1 MAKSRPFL
9 ILLLCGLL
17 SMSLAAQTADAPP
30 PGADDDDEPS
40 IGTTLDAETFY
51 EIVVGEIALR
61 SGEAGAAYETLLD
74 AARKTREERLF
85 QRATEIALQG
95 RAGDQALAAARAWR
109 RAVPQSME
117 AARYEIQILSALD
130 RVGEA
135 AEPLRA
141 LLALVPAADRA
152 GAIISLPRSFA
163 RAGDRRQVRSVM
175 EQVLLPYAQG
185 KVDGEPP
192 ATAVASWASLAR
204 VRAAAGDGPG
214 AVEALQHAQVLDAGG
229 EGPALVAL
237 ELMPTQPAAEAVV
250 QSYLAVDGTPPT
262 KRSAVRLI
270 YARTLAGQQRYSE
283 ALPLLETVTRE
294 APALADAW
302 LALGA
307 LHLELKQ
314 PEPAEKALR
323 VYLERL
329 AQQPAAEPAPG
340 AGGDE
345 EATLSQRQ
353 TQAYLLLAQA
363 AEQRRD
369 FAAAESWLGKVDG
382 SQALAVQL
390 RRASLLAQ
398 QGKLDAARA
407 LIRQVPERSPEDAR
421 AKLLAE
427 AQLLRDAKAWADA
440 REVLA
445 AGNERFKD
453 DVDLLYEQAMA
464 DEKLDR
470 LDEMEQLL
478 RRVITLRPDH
488 HHAYNALGY
497 SLADRNVR
505 LPEAR
510 GLILK
515 ALEISPGE
523 PFLVDSL
530 GWVEYRMGNRDEAL
544 KWLRQAYR
552 ARPDPEIA
560 AHLGEVLWV
569 SGERDEARRVWR
581 EGRGR
586 DAGNE
591 VLLETLARLKV
602 EL

>member
-17 SMSLAAQTADAPP
+17 SMSLAAQTVDAPP
-30 PGADDDDEPS
+30 PDDEDDEPS

-51 EIVVGEIALR
+51 EVLVGEIALR
-61 SGEAGAAYETLLD
+61 SGENGAAYETLLD

-109 RAVPQSME
+109 RALPQSME
-117 AARYEIQILSALD
+117 AARYEIQILSALE

-141 LLALVPAADRA
+141 LLALVPAPDRA
-152 GAIISLPRSFA
+152 GAILSLPRSFS
-163 RAGDRRQVRSVM
+163 RAGDRRQVRTVL

-185 KVDGEPP
+185 KLADQPP
-192 ATAVASWASLAR
+192 ATAVAAWASLAR
-204 VRAAAGDGPG
+204 VRAAAGDGAA
-214 AVEALQHAQVLDAGG
+214 AVEALQQAQTLDAGG
-229 EGPALVAL
+229 EGAALVAL
-237 ELMPTQPAAEAVV
+237 ELMSNQPSAEAVV
-250 QSYLAVDGTPPT
+250 QRYLTIADTPVT
-262 KRSAVRLI
+262 KRAAVRLL
-270 YARTLAGQQRYSE
+270 YARALAGQQRYTE
-283 ALPLLETVTRE
+283 ALPLLETVTQE
-294 APALADAW
+294 APGLSDAW

-307 LHLELKQ
+307 LHLELKH
-314 PEPAEKALR
+314 PEAAEKALR
-323 VYLERL
+323 TYLDRL
-329 AQQPAAEPAPG
+329 AQAPAAEAVPG
-340 AGGDE
+340 AGDE
-345 EATLSQRQ
+345 EATLAQRQ

-369 FAAAESWLGKVDG
+369 FAGAESWLAKVDG

-398 QGKLDAARA
+398 QGKLDEARA
-407 LIRQVPERSPEDAR
+407 LVRQVPERNPEDGR
-421 AKLLAE
+421 AKILAE
-427 AQLLRDAKAWADA
+427 AQLLRDAKAWAQA
-440 REVLA
+440 RDVLA
-445 AGNERFKD
+445 AGNERFRD

-470 LDEMEQLL
+470 VDEMEQLL
-478 RRVITLRPDH
+478 RRVIALRPDH

-530 GWVEYRMGNRDEAL
+530 GWVEYRMGNREEAL

-552 ARPDPEIA
+552 VRPDPEIA

-569 SGERDEARRVWR
+569 NGDRDEARRVWR
-581 EGRGR
+581 EARGR

>member
-9 ILLLCGLL
+9 ILLLCGLVC
-17 SMSLAAQTADAPP
+17 MPLAAQTADVAPV
-30 PGADDDDEPS
+30 DDDDEPAINTS
-40 IGTTLDAETFY
+40 LDAETFY
-51 EIVVGEIALR
+51 EVLVGEMALR
-61 SGEAGAAYETLLD
+61 NGEGGAAYETLLD

-85 QRATEIALQG
+85 QRATEIALQA
-95 RAGDQALAAARAWR
+95 RAGDQALSAARSWR
-109 RAVPQSME
+109 ATLPESME

-141 LLALVPAADRA
+141 LLALVPSADRA
-152 GAIISLPRSFA
+152 SAILSLPRSLA

-185 KVDGEPP
+185 KVANEPP
-192 ATAVASWASLAR
+192 ASATAAWASLAR
-204 VRAAAGDGPG
+204 VRSTAGDGAA
-214 AVEALQHAQVLDAGG
+214 AVEALQRAQAIDAGG

-237 ELMPTQPAAEAVV
+237 ELMSTQPAAEAVV
-250 QSYLAVDGTPPT
+250 LHYLSVDGTPPA
-262 KRSAVRLI
+262 KRAAVRLM
-270 YARTLAGQQRYSE
+270 YARALAGQQRYTE
-283 ALPLLETVTRE
+283 AMPQLEMVTRD
-294 APALADAW
+294 APGLTDAW

-307 LHLELKQ
+307 LRLELKQ
-314 PEPAEKALR
+314 PMQAEQALKT
-323 VYLERL
+323 YLERL
-329 AQQPAAEPAPG
+329 AQAPATEAAPSG
-340 AGGDE
+340 ADDE
-345 EATLSQRQ
+345 GTVAQRQ

-369 FAAAESWLGKVDG
+369 FAAAESWLAKVDG
-382 SQALAVQL
+382 SQALAVQV

-398 QGKLDAARA
+398 QGKLEAARA
-407 LIRQVPERSPEDAR
+407 LIRQVPERNPEDGR
-421 AKLLAE
+421 AKVLAE
-427 AQLLRDAKAWADA
+427 AQLLRDAKEWTAA

-453 DVDLLYEQAMA
+453 DVDLIYEQAMV
-464 DEKLDR
+464 DEKLNR
-470 LDEMEQLL
+470 VVEMEQLL
-478 RRVITLRPDH
+478 RRVIALRPDH

-497 SLADRNVR
+497 SLADRNQR

-510 GLILK
+510 ELILK

-530 GWVEYRMGNRDEAL
+530 GWVEYRMGNRAEAL

-569 SGERDEARRVWR
+569 DGERDEARRVWR

-586 DAGNE
+586 EPGNE
-591 VLLETLARLKV
+591 VLQETLARLKV
-602 EL
+602 DL

>member
-1 MAKSRPFL
+1 MAKCRPFL
-9 ILLLCGLL
+9 TLLLCGLAC
-17 SMSLAAQTADAPP
+17 MPLAAQTAPASPI
-30 PGADDDDEPS
+30 DDDEPA
-40 IGTTLDAETFY
+40 IGTALDAETFY
-51 EIVVGEIALR
+51 EVLVGEIALR
-61 SGEAGAAYETLLD
+61 SGEPGAAYETLLD
-74 AARKTREERLF
+74 AARRMRDERLF
-85 QRATEIALQG
+85 QRATEIALQA

-109 RAVPQSME
+109 RALPQSME
-117 AARYEIQILSALD
+117 AARYEIQLLSALE
-130 RVGEA
+130 RVGET

-141 LLALVPAADRA
+141 LLALVPPAERP
-152 GAIISLPRSFA
+152 GAILSLPRSFA
-163 RAGDRRQVRSVM
+163 RAGDRKQVRSVM
-175 EQVLLPYAQG
+175 EQVLLPYAQA
-185 KVDGEPP
+185 KVAGEPP
-192 ATAVASWASLAR
+192 AAAVAAWASLAR
-204 VRAAAGDGPG
+204 VRAAAGDGAA
-214 AVEALQHAQVLDAGG
+214 AVEALQQAQALDAGS

-237 ELMPTQPAAEAVV
+237 ELMPTQPAAESMV
-250 QSYLAVDGTPPT
+250 QSYLAIDGTPLA
-262 KRSAVRLI
+262 KRSAVRLM
-270 YARTLAGQQRYSE
+270 YARTLAGQQRYAE
-283 ALPLLETVTRE
+283 ALPQMETVTRD
-294 APALADAW
+294 APGLADAW

-307 LHLELKQ
+307 LRLELKQ
-314 PEPAEKALR
+314 PQPAEQALR
-323 VYLERL
+323 TYLERL
-329 AQQPAAEPAPG
+329 AQAPAGEAAQSS
-340 AGGDE
+340 GDDDGSL
-345 EATLSQRQ
+345 AQRQ

-369 FAAAESWLGKVDG
+369 YAGAEAWLAKVDG
-382 SQALAVQL
+382 SQALAVQV

-407 LIRQVPERSPEDAR
+407 LVRQVPERNPEDAR
-421 AKLLAE
+421 AKVLAE
-427 AQLLRDAKAWADA
+427 AQLLRDAKAWAPA

-453 DVDLLYEQAMA
+453 DVDLLYEQAMV

-470 LDEMEQLL
+470 LPEMEALL
-478 RRVITLRPDH
+478 RRVIALRPDH

-497 SLADRNVR
+497 SLADRNQR

-510 GLILK
+510 ALILK

-530 GWVEYRMGNRDEAL
+530 GWVEYRMGNREEAL

-569 SGERDEARRVWR
+569 NGERDEARRVWR